1 MHALIIE
8 SQYFTAMLIEE
19 CLRPLGYDSFTFAMD
34 EEEAVARAT
43 RQCPDLITADPELTF
58 GCGIEAVQRI
68 CREKPIPV
76 LYITAASDSLRE
88 RCPKAIVVLKP
99 FGLNEMREGA
109 DRARLG
115 LAA

>member
-19 CLRPLGYDSFTFAMD
+19 CLRPLGYDSFAYAMD
-34 EEEAVARAT
+34 EEEAVATAIG
-43 RQCPDLITADPELTF
+43 QCPDLITADPALTF
-58 GCGIEAVQRI
+58 GCGIAAVQRI

-76 LYITAASDSLRE
+76 VYITADSDSIRA
-88 RCPKAIVVLKP
+88 RCPEAIVVLKP

-109 DRARLG
+109 DRARQG